1 LFKVLSTGFQTT
13 FQDMGRFG
21 YRDKGIPVSGVMD
34 RKMAQF
40 ANATAGNDDSA
51 TLIEFTVLGPTI
63 EVLEAVEIVIAGIG
77 FSPRVAGE
85 AIPVN
90 ELVKLDKGDQL
101 KIGQTSKSMRGYL
114 AVKGGFFVPKIL
126 GSSSFY
132 EPITPQL
139 KIDKNSIIES
149 AYSRPINRSFSSKLF
164 DEDEYKQSELSVY
177 KGPEFELL
185 TEMEKEQLLRT
196 SWTIGQDSNRMAT
209 LLKSDL
215 QRGTE
220 EIITAPVQPGTV
232 QLTPSGK
239 LIVLMRDAQTTGG
252 YARILQLSN
261 EAINILVQK
270 PALEQ
275 VSFKLI

>member
-1 LFKVLSTGFQTT
+1 MFKVLSTGFQTT